1 MRVLHLKNKMSYS
14 FINNYFISN
23 YETIYRNKLKI
34 KLINLKKISNENN
47 KIINNLLNNK
57 VKIIFF
63 NLKNLKYNF
72 FKSIKNYT
80 KYNLYNKTILNSLDA
95 NIKKYSLSWRQ
106 NKFNKLKKNSFISL
120 NRFFISKPEI
130 KHTLN
135 KIKIILYTF
144 NRERFFLLKNLHK
157 LKTTNKY
164 LFNNKYYSSKI
175 RRRIKKKLSNSHF
188 LNKYIKIGILNK
200 TRIFLNKKF
209 NSIIWREFFKNPNI
223 FKNIISELNIK
234 EKLNKNS
241 YIKDIIGYDKNF
253 QFSYL
258 MSKIIFNNKI
268 ENNKINLLYYNYD
281 LYMINL
287 LKAIFI
293 KKLIKNL
300 LLRSLIGKL
309 YLNNFKYNIINLI
322 NLKRIMGY
330 IYNKQIE
337 IKIINLKNFN
347 LDNKIF
353 LENISI
359 KLRDRTKR
367 ALKVIRKALN
377 LTKIAKPLIYLEEK
391 KDILNYNLIK
401 YKNILYNNMNIKN
414 SIIFR
419 NLKNIHITGIR
430 VEAKGRLTKR
440 MTASRSLYK
449 LAYKGNLK
457 NFHSIYFN
465 KPVTLLK
472 NFEKS
477 NINYEI
483 INSKQKNGAFG
494 IKSRIST
501 Y

>member
-1 MRVLHLKNKMSYS
+1 
-14 FINNYFISN
+14 
-23 YETIYRNKLKI
+23 
-34 KLINLKKISNENN
+34 
-47 KIINNLLNNK
+47 
-57 VKIIFF
+57 
-63 NLKNLKYNF
+63 
-72 FKSIKNYT
+72 
-80 KYNLYNKTILNSLDA
+80 
-95 NIKKYSLSWRQ
+95 
-106 NKFNKLKKNSFISL
+106 
-120 NRFFISKPEI
+120 
-130 KHTLN
+130 
-135 KIKIILYTF
+135 
-144 NRERFFLLKNLHK
+144 
-157 LKTTNKY
+157 
-164 LFNNKYYSSKI
+164 
-175 RRRIKKKLSNSHF
+175 
-188 LNKYIKIGILNK
+188 
-200 TRIFLNKKF
+200 
-209 NSIIWREFFKNPNI
+209 
-223 FKNIISELNIK
+223 
-234 EKLNKNS
+234 
-241 YIKDIIGYDKNF
+241 
-253 QFSYL
+253 

-322 NLKRIMGY
+322 NLKRIIGY

-401 YKNILYNNMNIKN
+401 YKNILYNNMNVKN
-414 SIIFR
+414 IIIFR